1 MGKVLMRKRN
11 CKICKASYSS
21 YTREYRLKDSQRSHR
36 NKNLNCLE
44 EQARLRKLHEDAGN
58 TGDLFFDDDD
68 DLDPE
73 GDGISVAEDL
83 IFENSEG
90 QSQQSDD
97 VDDDDPENAEEEE
110 KKEDSDFEIEDD
122 FEEEKNID
130 DNDSDADSVDSY
142 DRSRKIENMTYD
154 ASEVLELE
162 LAEENQRSVEFEFQ
176 VAEEKMNPRDK
187 SFWNNP
193 SVDLIGQKIKKVF
206 GIAGEY
212 VGEIIS
218 WKNPYFKVRYT
229 DGDVEEYTLKEI
241 LSLLVVDDIR
251 YAKEGENID
260 DLDALVGEG
269 VDEMDHV
276 DGSSSVGSLDDID
289 SNADSKSTSTRGES
303 ISTATVLTR
312 EECEI
317 NDVLKVQEILL
328 AHFYDQTN
336 SPIRF
341 NKVND
346 GKDVD
351 KIAALQILQYG
362 EVHHMSRTEGDEYLK
377 SIHKLI
383 ETVTKKPFD
392 MVKSYKTLKKG
403 FLHRVDQKV
412 PMSFV
417 EIRLPERFFHDIRIR
432 GNRPLPSLK
441 AAHIPLEVAIGI
453 LLLRMSPDDL
463 VHDMK
468 PEYWRGHDN
477 EGEPSVQRIYT
488 DWCSSRYACDAQEF
502 YKSN

>member
-1 MGKVLMRKRN
+1 M
-11 CKICKASYSS
+11 
-21 YTREYRLKDSQRSHR
+21 
-36 NKNLNCLE
+36 E

-110 KKEDSDFEIEDD
+110 EEKEDSDFEIEDD

-162 LAEENQRSVEFEFQ
+162 LAEDENHRRVEFEFQ

-193 SVDLIGQKIKKVF
+193 SVDLIGQKIKNVF
-206 GIAGEY
+206 GRPGEY

-276 DGSSSVGSLDDID
+276 DGSSSVGGLDDID

-303 ISTATVLTR
+303 ISTATVLSR

-392 MVKSYKTLKKG
+392 MVKSYKTL
-403 FLHRVDQKV
+403 
-412 PMSFV
+412 
-417 EIRLPERFFHDIRIR
+417 
-432 GNRPLPSLK
+432 
-441 AAHIPLEVAIGI
+441 
-453 LLLRMSPDDL
+453 
-463 VHDMK
+463 
-468 PEYWRGHDN
+468 
-477 EGEPSVQRIYT
+477 
-488 DWCSSRYACDAQEF
+488 
-502 YKSN
+502 

>member
-1 MGKVLMRKRN
+1 M
-11 CKICKASYSS
+11 
-21 YTREYRLKDSQRSHR
+21 
-36 NKNLNCLE
+36 
-44 EQARLRKLHEDAGN
+44 
-58 TGDLFFDDDD
+58 
-68 DLDPE
+68 
-73 GDGISVAEDL
+73 
-83 IFENSEG
+83 
-90 QSQQSDD
+90 
-97 VDDDDPENAEEEE
+97 E
-110 KKEDSDFEIEDD
+110 K
-122 FEEEKNID
+122 
-130 DNDSDADSVDSY
+130 
-142 DRSRKIENMTYD
+142 T
-154 ASEVLELE
+154 
-162 LAEENQRSVEFEFQ
+162 
-176 VAEEKMNPRDK
+176 
-187 SFWNNP
+187 
-193 SVDLIGQKIKKVF
+193 
-206 GIAGEY
+206 
-212 VGEIIS
+212 
-218 WKNPYFKVRYT
+218 YFKARYT
-229 DGDVEEYTLKEI
+229 DGDVEECTLKEI

-276 DGSSSVGSLDDID
+276 DGSSSVGGLDDID
-289 SNADSKSTSTRGES
+289 NNADSKSTSTRGES
-303 ISTATVLTR
+303 ISTATVLSR

-403 FLHRVDQKV
+403 FLHRADQKV
-412 PMSFV
+412 PMSYV

-468 PEYWRGHDN
+468 P
-477 EGEPSVQRIYT
+477 
-488 DWCSSRYACDAQEF
+488 
-502 YKSN
+502 